1 MTPSLSFY
9 TSITIWVMMG
19 GTTWTDIPSSPEQ
32 WIGDRKRIKSFFNTW
47 RRGTP
52 RAKVMLLYGNPGCGK
67 TSSVYAFRED
77 DSIIHRN
84 CSSDGGIRKMDEIYE
99 LVQSPTDIDGN
110 RVILLLDE
118 IEGLTHKSMELMKKI
133 IKTTKIPVVMTCN
146 MDRDEVSNKIWKY
159 KWGRDIDVFEIKYPE
174 NDVVDRLNQLW
185 QERGE
190 EIKRETLERIASACN
205 SVRSAIL
212 TLHRFLEKGK
222 LGKIIPIDIEGSEH
236 EKIRKLLKGEREPDS
251 MIDHNK
257 FLSYCL
263 SNRVSA
269 VDVGDYAILTH
280 MARQRRLSK
289 IDEKFRNLLRAEND
303 VIFFPKVKA
312 RSYFFKP
319 KEKKQPKDKGDDSY
333 KKSGL
338 PGVRVQKKSGVSI
351 DDLW

>member
-1 MTPSLSFY
+1 
-9 TSITIWVMMG
+9 
-19 GTTWTDIPSSPEQ
+19 
-32 WIGDRKRIKSFFNTW
+32 
-47 RRGTP
+47 
-52 RAKVMLLYGNPGCGK
+52 
-67 TSSVYAFRED
+67 
-77 DSIIHRN
+77 
-84 CSSDGGIRKMDEIYE
+84 
-99 LVQSPTDIDGN
+99 
-110 RVILLLDE
+110 
-118 IEGLTHKSMELMKKI
+118 
-133 IKTTKIPVVMTCN
+133 
-146 MDRDEVSNKIWKY
+146 
-159 KWGRDIDVFEIKYPE
+159 
-174 NDVVDRLNQLW
+174 
-185 QERGE
+185 
-190 EIKRETLERIASACN
+190 
-205 SVRSAIL
+205 
-212 TLHRFLEKGK
+212 
-222 LGKIIPIDIEGSEH
+222 
-236 EKIRKLLKGEREPDS
+236 